1 MAKYTEE
8 ELKEELENSEYKYG
22 FYTDIESDTFPKG
35 LSEEVVIALSKKKNE
50 PQWMTDWR
58 VEAFRIW
65 QAMPE
70 PPHWANLKFDT
81 PDFQDIAYYSAPKKK
96 PKLNSLDE
104 VDPQLIETFQ
114 KLGISLEEQK
124 RLAGVEDKPAVAM
137 DVVMDSVSVAT
148 TFQKTL
154 AEKGIIFCAISEAIQ
169 KHPDLVRKYLGS
181 VVPKTDNF
189 YAALN
194 SAVFTDGSFCYVP
207 KGVRCPMELSTYF
220 RINQAGTGQFE
231 RTLLIVDEGAYVSYL
246 EGCTAPKRDENQLHA
261 AVVELIAMEGGEI
274 KYSTVQNWFP
284 GAPWP
289 RRTPRFLGLRWRQVR
304 PLLGSTLPWCS
315 REITP

>member
-35 LSEEVVIALSKKKNE
+35 LNEEVVIALSKKKNE

-65 QAMPE
+65 KAMPE
-70 PPHWANLKFDT
+70 PPHWANLKFET

-124 RLAGVEDKPAVAM
+124 RLAGVEDKPAVAV

-169 KHPDLVRKYLGS
+169 KHPDLVRKYLGT

-207 KGVRCPMELSTYF
+207 KGVRCPMELS
-220 RINQAGTGQFE
+220 I
-231 RTLLIVDEGAYVSYL
+231 
-246 EGCTAPKRDENQLHA
+246 
-261 AVVELIAMEGGEI
+261 
-274 KYSTVQNWFP
+274 
-284 GAPWP
+284 
-289 RRTPRFLGLRWRQVR
+289 RQV
-304 PLLGSTLPWCS
+304 PVSSSVPCLL
-315 REITP
+315 